1 MTQPPLRCHLLI
13 GPPGSG
19 KTTLAR
25 DLVPLLAGES
35 SEPALVLSTDAIRA
49 ELFGDAAVQGPWD
62 EISALLLR
70 RLDEAVAAGR
80 PVIIDATHARRP
92 WRLLYTQHLA
102 YARPVE
108 WIGWW
113 LTTPLPTCLEWALR
127 RERPVPEAVI
137 KEFHAAINHRQFGP
151 CRAEGLAALVSLN
164 PAAGEATPAEL
175 QRRLD
180 KLDGQI
186 RNAVNRERGKLAQ
199 RHRYSRLIDL
209 ERLLFLLRLLTSF
222 NGLDASDPS
231 TASALLEICN
241 PAPKG
246 DLAQRAA
253 VYLSRWSEVH
263 GGNSEVYSDVEAL
276 RGDLAW
282 LEANGF
288 TRLDWQADGPIDPGA
303 FTEPTGGEDTRG
315 GVHGGTPS
323 LADPAVF
330 RRVFTLLRHI
340 LKHPFDA
347 PSGSNSAP
355 GLPLYQHLIDR
366 LSDIDGSYTADQ
378 EATMR
383 KDLEGL
389 LRPYGFAPE
398 VKGRPASNRQGYA
411 IGTALLSAD
420 QLLEVHS
427 LFKASMERLS
437 DASQKPLL
445 LSLEDRLRRA
455 GLLDAGAGQRNHGR
469 RALAHRSFTE
479 ERSGTLAARDQ
490 SERIERAIKERRR
503 VRLRHLPDL
512 VTDGQK
518 KQGQDG
524 SFRAW
529 PLQLLF
535 HNISWYLAF
544 EFDSIG
550 TSEGLIRTLRVDRL
564 VLHGHDGNVIR
575 SQESQH
581 QRAMARL
588 ERLLHVCG
596 GLWFGTD
603 LDAQL
608 AVMPE
613 KEAKANGTAQTA
625 SASRSLSGR
634 AIPGR
639 DHYDTLRFCCTPQV
653 FQLIREEPNRFP
665 PEHTAYSTPIP
676 GHSSW
681 SQGPLDRLAPNPA
694 TGSHPYPVELLLPR
708 WTLESDWDLRAW
720 LFRWGDGIRIE
731 SPEALREQH
740 LQQARGVVEL
750 YGANRRD

>member
-1 MTQPPLRCHLLI
+1 MTQLPLRCHLLI

-25 DLVPLLAGES
+25 DLAPLLQGDS
-35 SEPALVLSTDAIRA
+35 DEPALVLSTDAIRA
-49 ELFGDAAVQGPWD
+49 ELFGDAAVQGPWG
-62 EISALLLR
+62 EISALLLL
-70 RLDEAVAAGR
+70 RLHEAVAAGR
-80 PVIIDATHARRP
+80 QVIIDATHARRP
-92 WRLLYTQHLA
+92 WRLPYTQHLT
-102 YARPVE
+102 YSRPVE

-151 CRAEGLAALVSLN
+151 SRSEGLAALVKLN
-164 PAAGEATPAEL
+164 PAAAEATPDAL
-175 QRRLD
+175 QQHLS

-199 RHRYSRLIDL
+199 RHRYARLLDL
-209 ERLLFLLRLLTSF
+209 ERLLFLLRLLTRF
-222 NGLDASDPS
+222 NGLDASDPA
-231 TASALLEICN
+231 TASALSEICS
-241 PAPKG
+241 PLPEG
-246 DLAQRAA
+246 DLAERAA
-253 VYLSRWSEVH
+253 TFLSRWSEVH

-276 RGDLAW
+276 RADLAW

-288 TRLDWQADGPIDPGA
+288 TRLDWQADGPIDPGL
-303 FTEPTGGEDTRG
+303 FTEPTGGEETRG
-315 GVHGGTPS
+315 GVHGGYPS
-323 LADPAVF
+323 LADPAAF

-347 PSGSNSAP
+347 PTGTSSGR

-366 LSDIDGSYTADQ
+366 LSDIDGSYKADQ
-378 EATMR
+378 EATLR

-427 LFKASMERLS
+427 LLKASMERLS

-455 GLLDAGAGQRNHGR
+455 GLLDGSSAHRNHGR

-503 VRLRHLPDL
+503 VWLRHLPDV
-512 VTDGQK
+512 VTDEQRKRGD
-518 KQGQDG
+518 DG
-524 SFRAW
+524 RFRAW

-544 EFDSIG
+544 ETDSIG
-550 TSEGLIRTLRVDRL
+550 SPEGLIRTLRVDRL
-564 VLHGHDGNVIR
+564 VLHGLDGNVMR

-581 QRAMARL
+581 QRAMAHL

-596 GLWFGTD
+596 GLWFGND

-608 AVMPE
+608 AVMPAE
-613 KEAKANGTAQTA
+613 RTDA
-625 SASRSLSGR
+625 
-634 AIPGR
+634 
-639 DHYDTLRFCCTPQV
+639 YDTLRFSCTPQV

-665 PEHTAYSTPIP
+665 PEHTAYSRPIP

-681 SQGPLDRLAPNPA
+681 SQGPLDTLAPNPA
-694 TGSHPYPVELLLPR
+694 TDSHPYPVELLLPR
-708 WTLESDWDLRAW
+708 WTLESDWDLRTW
-720 LFRWGDGIRIE
+720 LFRWGSGVRVE
-731 SPEALREQH
+731 SPQALREQH

-750 YGANRRD
+750 YGDR

>member
-1 MTQPPLRCHLLI
+1 MTQLPLRCHLLI

-25 DLVPLLAGES
+25 DLAPLLTGDS
-35 SEPALVLSTDAIRA
+35 GEPALVLSTDAIRA

-62 EISALLLR
+62 EISALLLQ
-70 RLDEAVAAGR
+70 RLHEAVEKGR

-92 WRLLYTQHLA
+92 WRLLYTQHLV
-102 YARPVE
+102 YPRPVE

-151 CRAEGLAALVSLN
+151 CRPEGLAALVSLN

-175 QRRLD
+175 QLRLE

-199 RHRYSRLIDL
+199 RHRYARLLDL

-241 PAPKG
+241 PPPEG

-253 VYLSRWSEVH
+253 IYLSRWSEVH

-282 LEANGF
+282 LETNGF
-288 TRLDWQADGPIDPGA
+288 TRLDWQADGPIDPGP
-303 FTEPTGGEDTRG
+303 FSEPVRGDESLG
-315 GVHGGTPS
+315 GVHGGYPS

-347 PSGSNSAP
+347 PSGAGPGP

-366 LSDIDGSYTADQ
+366 LSDIKGSYKADQ
-378 EATMR
+378 EATLR

-427 LFKASMERLS
+427 LLKASMERLS

-445 LSLEDRLRRA
+445 LSLEERLRRS
-455 GLLDAGAGQRNHGR
+455 GLLEGGAGQRNHGR

-503 VRLRHLPDL
+503 VRLRHLPDV
-512 VTDGQK
+512 VTDAQK
-518 KQGQDG
+518 KQGKDG

-544 EFDSIG
+544 EFDAIG

-564 VLHGHDGNVIR
+564 VLLGLDGNVMR
-575 SQESQH
+575 SQERDH
-581 QRAMARL
+581 ERAMARL
-588 ERLLHVCG
+588 ERLLHDCG
-596 GLWFGTD
+596 GLWFGND

-608 AVMPE
+608 AVMPLE
-613 KEAKANGTAQTA
+613 KE
-625 SASRSLSGR
+625 R
-634 AIPGR
+634 AATTT
-639 DHYDTLRFCCTPQV
+639 DAYDTLRFSCTPQV

-665 PEHTAYSTPIP
+665 PEHTAYSRPIP

-681 SQGPLDRLAPNPA
+681 NQGPLDRLAPNPA
-694 TGSHPYPVELLLPR
+694 TDSHPYPVELLLPR

-720 LFRWGDGIRIE
+720 LFRWGAGVRVE
-731 SPEALREQH
+731 SPQALHEQH
-740 LQQARGVVEL
+740 LQQAESVVGL
-750 YGANRRD
+750 YQEPDSHAG

>member
-1 MTQPPLRCHLLI
+1 MTTTPLRCHLLI

-25 DLVPLLAGES
+25 DLAPLLKGDSGET
-35 SEPALVLSTDAIRA
+35 AVVLSTDAIRA
-49 ELFGDAAVQGPWD
+49 ELFGDAGVQGPWD
-62 EISALLLR
+62 EIRALLLR
-70 RLDEAVAAGR
+70 RLEQAVALGR

-127 RERPVPEAVI
+127 RERPVPETVI
-137 KEFHAAINHRQFGP
+137 REFHAAINHRQFGP
-151 CRAEGLAALVSLN
+151 SRSEGHAALVKLN
-164 PAAGEATPAEL
+164 PAAGEATPEVL
-175 QRRLD
+175 QQHLS

-186 RNAVNRERGKLAQ
+186 RNAVNRERGKLVQ
-199 RHRYSRLIDL
+199 RHRYGRLLDL

-222 NGLDASDPS
+222 NGLDASDPA
-231 TASALLEICN
+231 TAAALAEICN
-241 PAPKG
+241 PLPEG
-246 DLAQRAA
+246 DLAERASA
-253 VYLSRWSEVH
+253 YLSRWSEVH
-263 GGNSEVYSDVEAL
+263 GGNSDVYGDVEAL
-276 RGDLAW
+276 RADLAW

-288 TRLDWQADGPIDPGA
+288 TRLDWSSDGPIDPGPFIEA
-303 FTEPTGGEDTRG
+303 TGGELNRG
-315 GVHGGTPS
+315 GVNGGYPA

-347 PSGSNSAP
+347 PSGTSS
-355 GLPLYQHLIDR
+355 GRGSPLYQHLIDR
-366 LSDIDGSYTADQ
+366 LNDIEGSYKVDQ
-378 EATMR
+378 EATLR

-389 LRPYGFAPE
+389 LRPYGFRSE
-398 VKGRPASNRQGYA
+398 IKGRPDSRRQGYA

-427 LFKASMERLS
+427 LLKASMERLS

-445 LSLEDRLRRA
+445 LSLEERLRRS
-455 GLLDAGAGQRNHGR
+455 GLLDSGAGQRNHGR

-479 ERSGTLAARDQ
+479 ERSGTLAVRDQ

-503 VRLRHLPDL
+503 VRLRHLPDV
-512 VTDGQK
+512 VTDAQK

-544 EFDSIG
+544 EFDAIG

-564 VLHGHDGNVIR
+564 VLLGLDGNVMR
-575 SQESQH
+575 SQESEH

-596 GLWFGTD
+596 GLWFGND

-608 AVMPE
+608 AVMPQE
-613 KEAKANGTAQTA
+613 RTDA
-625 SASRSLSGR
+625 
-634 AIPGR
+634 
-639 DHYDTLRFCCTPQV
+639 YDTLRFSCTPQV

-665 PEHTAYSTPIP
+665 PEHTAYSQPIP

-681 SQGPLDRLAPNPA
+681 SQGPLDTLVPNPA
-694 TGSHPYPVELLLPR
+694 ADSHPYPVELLLPR

-720 LFRWGDGIRIE
+720 LFRWGAGVRVE
-731 SPEALREQH
+731 SPQALREQH

-750 YGANRRD
+750 YGASSSD